1 MRFQVFMKVYDH
13 TRSSVKILIQK
24 KEIAKLIGVSISKMK
39 TFGEERMST
48 EKLITEKVL
57 TLKGNVKIKYVLTQ
71 EVKKNMDY
79 Y

>member
-71 EVKKNMDY
+71 EVKKNMD
-79 Y
+79 

>member
-1 MRFQVFMKVYDH
+1 
-13 TRSSVKILIQK
+13 
-24 KEIAKLIGVSISKMK
+24 MK

-71 EVKKNMDY
+71 EVKKKHGLKLLKIAPKASTMAMLINLLRGSNGLKINLSLE
-79 Y
+79 